1 MDFLEL
7 DSIGIIFVWL
17 LGKILKIIQ
26 QGLLGLAKFFM
37 KKELV
42 EK

>member
-17 LGKILKIIQ
+17 LGKILIMVQ
-26 QGLLGLAKFFM
+26 QWFSGLTRIFI